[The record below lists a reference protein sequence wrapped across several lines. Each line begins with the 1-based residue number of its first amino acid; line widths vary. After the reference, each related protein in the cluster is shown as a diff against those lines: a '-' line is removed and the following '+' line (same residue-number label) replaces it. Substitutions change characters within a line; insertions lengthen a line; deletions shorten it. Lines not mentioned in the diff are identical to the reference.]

1 MAQGTGL
8 RACPPEIEPWL
19 GAWNWPA
26 AGTATQTWSPVLQVE
41 MPGWRL
47 GPRPLTTG
55 AWGCH
60 FPGWACRD
68 LNVGKVA
75 LQRDVRSE
83 TQQGTEDNGDSLT
96 KGRVQKLQRQS
107 CVGRAR
113 VQPACPGPTLGRP
126 QEQAPYHPL
135 LPPAGA
141 SWWPHPRAATV
152 HGVSWPSRARRT
164 GASRRA
170 KGGPTQCPIRQWV
183 PFHMSL

>member
-126 QEQAPYHPL
+126 QEQAPYHPSCL
-135 LPPAGA
+135 LLEPPGGHTPGRPQCTGSPGRAGREGQGLPEGQREA
-141 SWWPHPRAATV
+141 PPSAPS
-152 HGVSWPSRARRT
+152 VSGFPST
-164 GASRRA
+164 
-170 KGGPTQCPIRQWV
+170 
-183 PFHMSL
+183 